1 MILDV
6 RISPI
11 IVAYSTLK
19 NPIKTAFRRLFKY
32 VNKRY
37 DMLFNVN
44 VKRILTAD
52 VRTSGILFLITLFA
66 AIVIFL
72 GLFLFVTNFTP
83 DKTSL
88 FTNTANLITKFSGV
102 AISLIT
108 VQRLGFK
115 SREGKYYLYLVVGL
129 ALWACASS
137 IWAYYELGLGINT
150 PYPSIA
156 DFFWL
161 SGYIFLSYHYYH
173 SFRVWKQARIIRLRS
188 VFISVIS
195 TSILIGL
202 LIYFSFQGSDDEGRF
217 DLTTIIVSNLYVV
230 GDGVLLVP
238 AIVIIWSLRREDILL
253 LHRILISLFIVINTL
268 GDVGYVYHEILVDKT
283 TFAQQEWIW
292 WLVYPIAHLVL
303 ITGLLWYN
311 IISVKIK
318 NNVQD
323 ALDKRYPYLEKLWNE
338 TTDDDHKSNMSESE
352 EVKSEDGFVE
362 HLTHPETINH
372 KIENTLRKTNE
383 DILILISNEG
393 IYLKIKVE
401 IYKLIKI
408 LVELNVDVR
417 ILIPGSDRLRDLA
430 IELEKHSKFRFQ
442 RLYRP
447 LSNDSVIFVIDS
459 NAILDLEFKKEEDIS
474 NSEKKVLIYSE
485 KESQVQSNIV
495 VFENCWM
502 LPLLHEKMPNQ

>member
-1 MILDV
+1 
-6 RISPI
+6 
-11 IVAYSTLK
+11 
-19 NPIKTAFRRLFKY
+19 
-32 VNKRY
+32 
-37 DMLFNVN
+37 MLFNVN
-44 VKRILTAD
+44 KILTAD
-52 VRTSGILFLITLFA
+52 FRTSGIILLITLFV
-66 AIVIFL
+66 AILILL
-72 GLFLFVTNFTP
+72 GLFLFVANFTP

-88 FTNTANLITKFSGV
+88 FTNIANLITVFPGV

-129 ALWACASS
+129 AFWACAHS
-137 IWAYYELGLGINT
+137 IWAYYELGLGIDT

-173 SFRVWKQARIIRLRS
+173 SFRFWKQARIIRLRS
-188 VFISVIS
+188 IFISVIS
-195 TSILIGL
+195 TSVLIGL
-202 LIYFSFQGSDDEGRF
+202 LIYLSLQGSDDDQGRF

-230 GDGVLLVP
+230 GDEALLVP
-238 AIVIIWSLRREDILL
+238 AIVIIWSLRRGDILL
-253 LHRILISLFIVINTL
+253 LHRILISLFIVINTF
-268 GDVGYVYHEILVDKT
+268 GDVGYVYHEILVDET

-292 WLVYPIAHLVL
+292 WLVYPIAYLVL
-303 ITGLLWYN
+303 IAGLVWYN
-311 IISVKIK
+311 RISVKIK

-338 TTDDDHKSNMSESE
+338 TTDDDHKSEMSESE
-352 EVKSEDGFVE
+352 ESENEEGFVE
-362 HLTHPETINH
+362 HLTHPEIINH

-383 DILILISNEG
+383 DILILIATEG

-401 IYKLIKI
+401 IYKLLKI

-459 NAILDLEFKKEEDIS
+459 NAILDSRIKERGRHI
-474 NSEKKVLIYSE
+474 K
-485 KESQVQSNIV
+485 
-495 VFENCWM
+495 
-502 LPLLHEKMPNQ
+502 

>member
-1 MILDV
+1 
-6 RISPI
+6 
-11 IVAYSTLK
+11 
-19 NPIKTAFRRLFKY
+19 
-32 VNKRY
+32 
-37 DMLFNVN
+37 MLFNVN
-44 VKRILTAD
+44 RILTAD
-52 VRTSGILFLITLFA
+52 VRTSGIILLTTLFVAILIFLSLYLFLAT
-66 AIVIFL
+66 
-72 GLFLFVTNFTP
+72 TP
-83 DKTSL
+83 AKSTV
-88 FTNTANLITKFSGV
+88 FTNTANVITIFSSL

-115 SREGKYYLYLVVGL
+115 SSEGKYYFYLVIGL
-129 ALWACASS
+129 ALWACANS
-137 IWAYYELGLGINT
+137 IWAYFELGLGIET

-161 SGYIFLSYHYYH
+161 LSYIPVSYHFYH
-173 SFRVWKQARIIRLRS
+173 SFRVWKQARMIRLRS
-188 VFISVIS
+188 LFISVLS
-195 TSILIGL
+195 TSALIGF
-202 LIYFSFQGSDDEGRF
+202 LIYFSFQDSDEGGGF
-217 DLTTIIVSNLYVV
+217 DLTTIIVSNLYLV

-238 AIVIIWSLRREDILL
+238 AIVILWSLRRVDIFL
-253 LHRILISLFIVINTL
+253 LHRILISLFIVINAL
-268 GDVGYVYHEILVDKT
+268 GDVGYVYHEILVDET

-292 WLVYPIAHLVL
+292 WLVYPIAYIVFT
-303 ITGLLWYN
+303 TGLLWYN
-311 IISVKIK
+311 RISVKIK

-323 ALDKRYPYLEKLWNE
+323 AIDKRYPYLEKLWNE
-338 TTDDDHKSNMSESE
+338 TTDNHESNNMSDSNMSESE
-352 EVKSEDGFVE
+352 EGFVE
-362 HLTHPETINH
+362 HVTNPEIINH

-383 DILILISNEG
+383 DILILISTEG

-417 ILIPGSDRLRDLA
+417 ILIPGSERLRDLA
-430 IELEKHSKFRFQ
+430 IELEKHSKFNFQ

-459 NAILDLEFKKEEDIS
+459 NAILDLEFKKEEEIS
-474 NSEKKVLIYSE
+474 NSEKKLLIYSE